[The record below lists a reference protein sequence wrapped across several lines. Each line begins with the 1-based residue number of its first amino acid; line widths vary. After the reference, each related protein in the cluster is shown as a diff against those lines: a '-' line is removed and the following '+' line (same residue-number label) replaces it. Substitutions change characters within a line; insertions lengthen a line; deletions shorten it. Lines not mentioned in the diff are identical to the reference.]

1 MLCRRTKRE
10 RQVADKEMM
19 IHNLHNN
26 LRLQMIQGW
35 NRVEKHLTCC
45 VSIQVDQGSKQYQ
58 VPHMKGWNFNIEFK
72 EIHLDLQ

>member
-1 MLCRRTKRE
+1 
-10 RQVADKEMM
+10 
-19 IHNLHNN
+19 
-26 LRLQMIQGW
+26 MIQGW

-72 EIHLDLQ
+72 KIHLDLQ